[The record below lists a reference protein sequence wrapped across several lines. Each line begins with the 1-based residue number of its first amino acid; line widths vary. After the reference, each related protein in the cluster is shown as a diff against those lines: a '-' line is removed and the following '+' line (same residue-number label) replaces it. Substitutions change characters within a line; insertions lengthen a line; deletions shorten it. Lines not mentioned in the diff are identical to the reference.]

1 MILCNRGWLPET
13 RRVVRRTWRWRWRLG
28 KGGRFAA
35 LRIGSDEK
43 RQLRGRRTDS
53 TRVGQV
59 GPENDVN
66 LGTSAASSFCLRS
79 LARGCSSCIP
89 SHRTRSGSVEAHAET
104 SRRTPPNFQRS
115 HAGSLSGPW
124 FPVSFILGPTPVH
137 SLVWVRT
144 HSASRPST
152 FRGPRWHTHPLPSS
166 LPSRSLPPCREAS
179 KCASPSLPAL
189 LASSMECVIY
199 TYHLATTPCMV
210 RSARVASL

>member
-1 MILCNRGWLPET
+1 MILCNRGWFPET

-104 SRRTPPNFQRS
+104 SRRTPPNFQSS

-124 FPVSFILGPTPVH
+124 FSASFILGP
-137 SLVWVRT
+137 S
-144 HSASRPST
+144 
-152 FRGPRWHTHPLPSS
+152 PLSG
-166 LPSRSLPPCREAS
+166 LGTYALR
-179 KCASPSLPAL
+179 LPAFNL
-189 LASSMECVIY
+189 PRSTLAHASSSVFPPFSFSPAM
-199 TYHLATTPCMV
+199 P
-210 RSARVASL
+210 